1 MMKTTSQRQAALL
14 VTNGLAVLNNDR
26 CLEKCKEG
34 RDAWRGIYKKKE
46 TKGLKSPLLT
56 LSCWLSGKKKNEKKN

>member
-34 RDAWRGIYKKKE
+34 RDAWR
-46 TKGLKSPLLT
+46 
-56 LSCWLSGKKKNEKKN
+56 